1 MSGRC
6 AASCRAVRFQVILRD
21 VLGSRRA
28 RQSRPAFRW
37 LGVTEGV
44 GPMLLLVVGSGWAK
58 SVPVLASP
66 CPLNNAL
73 LMD

>member
-1 MSGRC
+1 M
-6 AASCRAVRFQVILRD
+6 LRD

-28 RQSRPAFRW
+28 CQSRPAFRW

>member
-21 VLGSRRA
+21 VLGRRRA
-28 RQSRPAFRW
+28 RQRRPALRW
-37 LGVTEGV
+37 LGLTEGV
-44 GPMLLLVVGSGWAK
+44 GPRLLPVVGSGWAK